1 MGRTSGQSAA
11 ARQALLALLLT
22 AVLAAAAGAA
32 WLLQEITQRR
42 VDKAAAILKQI
53 RSSKLALYW
62 PDRRQ
67 TDWYLIQQDS
77 TVLGWRA
84 TVREGSGRGSFRGW
98 EIELGYNQS
107 GATELEMH
115 SAWKLNAGA
124 TDGTY
129 QSRVEGRGRPTQL
142 IQIRLQESAS
152 EADQATVEVLQPT
165 LALEAQSPEPRNYI
179 PEGVLRLAIRLVAE
193 SGADAQFKMVFDD
206 IPNRHKVVEFGSVRI
221 SHEGRGRTDQ
231 GEQTHR
237 VRVYYRG
244 WGKHPQ
250 EYELDESGKP
260 ISIVSGNV
268 RWVAASAADVAK
280 RFPDAPETV
289 RRLAQP
295 RPGTEEQTPRRRGLF
310 LFR

>member
-1 MGRTSGQSAA
+1 VGRTSGQSAA

-32 WLLQEITQRR
+32 WLLQEIAQRR
-42 VDKAAAILKQI
+42 VDKGAAILKQI
-53 RSSKLALYW
+53 RSNKLALYW

-67 TDWYLIQQDS
+67 TDWYLIQQGS
-77 TVLGWRA
+77 VVLGWHA
-84 TVREGSGRGSFRGW
+84 IVREGSGGGFRGW
-98 EIELGYNQS
+98 EIELGYNQA
-107 GATELEMH
+107 GATEREMH
-115 SAWKLNAGA
+115 SAWNLNADA

-129 QSRVEGRGRPTQL
+129 QSRVERRGQPTEL
-142 IQIRLQESAS
+142 TQIRLQESAS

-179 PEGVLRLAIRLVAE
+179 PEGVLPLAIRLVAE
-193 SGADAQFKMVFDD
+193 GGADAQFRMVFDD
-206 IPNRHKVVEFGSVRI
+206 IPNSHKVVEFGSVRI

-244 WGKHPQ
+244 WGKHPR
-250 EYELDESGKP
+250 EYELDESGKL

-280 RFPDAPETV
+280 RFPNAPETV
-289 RRLAQP
+289 RRFAQP
-295 RPGTEEQTPRRRGLF
+295 RPATQEETPRRRGLF
-310 LFR
+310 SFF